1 MFSFLSPTI
10 QNLLNQFEKALN
22 DLDRSDTVAVNEIFE
37 YQFQKP
43 GKRLRPLLLLTLAK
57 IIGYEQ
63 RHMQYACA
71 IELIH
76 NATLAHDDVVDESSL
91 RRGSP
96 TINATYGNS
105 TSVLFGDYL
114 FTKAIKILLK
124 DSSDRLTLSL
134 VDNFVDTINVMS
146 EGEIKQLMESHSTAL
161 SEEVYYQIIYAKTT
175 KLIELAC
182 ILAPMVKYSQNHP
195 VTVACKSYGYH
206 LGNAFQII
214 DDVID
219 YTSSSKTMGKQAG
232 DDFSEGKITLPLI
245 RFFSVASKDKSDFV
259 KKLLD
264 DNQNSSNAVRKENFE
279 KVKEVLN
286 EYNCFEFCRE
296 QAKKEI
302 EAAKAS
308 LSIFEDCEFKQDL
321 LNIADYILK
330 RVS

>member
-1 MFSFLSPTI
+1 
-10 QNLLNQFEKALN
+10 
-22 DLDRSDTVAVNEIFE
+22 
-37 YQFQKP
+37 
-43 GKRLRPLLLLTLAK
+43 
-57 IIGYEQ
+57 
-63 RHMQYACA
+63 
-71 IELIH
+71 
-76 NATLAHDDVVDESSL
+76 
-91 RRGSP
+91 
-96 TINATYGNS
+96 
-105 TSVLFGDYL
+105 
-114 FTKAIKILLK
+114 
-124 DSSDRLTLSL
+124 
-134 VDNFVDTINVMS
+134 MS
-146 EGEIKQLMESHSTAL
+146 EGEIKQLMESHSTDL

-264 DNQNSSNAVRKENFE
+264 DNQNSSNTARKENFE

-286 EYNCFEFCRE
+286 EFNCFEFCRE